1 MPASVMMRAPR
12 AANTIVMR
20 SPRAAIARNAF
31 NRDDRPAGEKR
42 PYTPRGER
50 RDARPAARFSD
61 RKFGDKKPYASRD
74 GGGEKRPFK
83 PRGEGFRK
91 DGDRPQRDRPY
102 GDRPQGERKFGG
114 DKKFSRGAPDR
125 GPRKDFS
132 DRGPRKDFSDRP
144 ERGDS
149 KPWQKRDAG
158 PRDDARPSRP
168 PRDGARNFD
177 KPRFDKPRY
186 DKPREGGDER
196 PRFSRSR
203 DDRPKFDRPRQERN
217 AWQEHPRSEPRSSDG
232 FSERP
237 RRDNEDDSKVF
248 AKRPAFGGRGAYRER
263 PASDERRPAARP
275 PRIKKSGERIAKV
288 VSRAGLASRRDAEEW
303 ITQGRVSV
311 NGRVIN
317 SPALDVTVNDV
328 ITVDGKPLPPRER
341 TRLWMFH
348 KPRGLM
354 TTHADPEGRPTVF
367 DNLPE
372 GLPRL
377 ISIGRL
383 DFNTE
388 GLLLLTND
396 GGLARALEL
405 PDTGWLRRYRV
416 RAHGEVTQAQLDELK
431 KGVEVDGVKY
441 GSIDATLE
449 RDQGAN
455 VWLVF
460 AIREGKNREV
470 RNVMAHL
477 GLEVNRLIRISYG
490 PFQLAELEE
499 GKVEEV
505 KTRVLREQLG
515 EKIATLAGADF
526 NRPMP
531 GDVPSTPPA
540 DADDGPRAKK
550 PFKPAG
556 KSALIADRKGRRVL
570 VQRTG
575 SEEARARNEAE
586 ANGYGPPRRPQ
597 RGYHGKRDLKPQDE

>member
-1 MPASVMMRAPR
+1 MVIYS
-12 AANTIVMR
+12 
-20 SPRAAIARNAF
+20 
-31 NRDDRPAGEKR
+31 
-42 PYTPRGER
+42 
-50 RDARPAARFSD
+50 ARP
-61 RKFGDKKPYASRD
+61 
-74 GGGEKRPFK
+74 
-83 PRGEGFRK
+83 PR
-91 DGDRPQRDRPY
+91 DGDRPR
-102 GDRPQGERKFGG
+102 GDRSERKFGG
-114 DKKFSRGAPDR
+114 DKKFSRGAPRDRNSGPGDR
-125 GPRKDFS
+125 GPRKSF
-132 DRGPRKDFSDRP
+132 GDRP
-144 ERGDS
+144 ERGKEFGADRGDS
-149 KPWQKRDAG
+149 KPWQKRDASSPDHAG
-158 PRDDARPSRP
+158 RNSRP

-177 KPRFDKPRY
+177 KPRFDRPRE
-186 DKPREGGDER
+186 DRPQSDRPQGDRPFRERPKFDRPREGRDDRPRGDR
-196 PRFSRSR
+196 PRFDRPR
-203 DDRPKFDRPRQERN
+203 EDRPKFDRPREGRN
-217 AWQEHPRSEPRSSDG
+217 AWQEHPRSDARSFNRDD
-232 FSERP
+232 RP

-248 AKRPAFGGRGAYRER
+248 VKRPAFGGRGEYRER
-263 PASDERRPAARP
+263 KPDERRPPQP
-275 PRIKKSGERIAKV
+275 PREKKSGERIAKV

-303 ITQGRVSV
+303 IVQGRVTV

-317 SPALDVTVNDV
+317 SPALDVTANDV
-328 ITVDGKPLPPRER
+328 ISVDGKPLPPRER
-341 TRLWMFH
+341 TRLFMFH

-441 GSIDATLE
+441 GPIDATLE

-477 GLEVNRLIRISYG
+477 GLEVNRLIRVSYG
-490 PFQLAELEE
+490 PFQLAELAE
-499 GKVEEV
+499 GEVEEV

-515 EKIATLAGADF
+515 EKIAALAGADF
-526 NRPMP
+526 NRPMQGEP
-531 GDVPSTPPA
+531 HPEAEGEET
-540 DADDGPRAKK
+540 DAPRGKK

-556 KSALIADRKGRRVL
+556 KSGLIADRKGRRVL

-597 RGYHGKRDLKPQDE
+597 RGYHGKRDLKPRDE